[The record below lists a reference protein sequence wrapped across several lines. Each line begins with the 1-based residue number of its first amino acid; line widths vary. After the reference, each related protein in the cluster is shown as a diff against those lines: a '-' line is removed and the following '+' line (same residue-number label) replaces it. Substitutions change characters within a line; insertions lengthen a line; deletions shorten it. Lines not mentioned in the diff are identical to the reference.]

1 MWPEP
6 QATTGL
12 LVDLYHLDAAYISWR
27 IGQNAPATFDLY
39 TRSAPFGGAY
49 LLTAGLEPALAFVRN
64 FHYTEADL
72 TYLSRIK
79 SYDPAFLDELR
90 RFRFTGE
97 ILAMSEGTIAFADEP
112 LLRVTAPFRE
122 ALLLESGLLRAI
134 GVSTLIATK
143 ATRLADA
150 AAGREVAD
158 FGFRRA
164 HNPYLAARAAFIGG
178 CASTSFVA
186 GAKVFDLPTS
196 GTIPHALV
204 QVFATEEEAFRA
216 VAENLDHY
224 SLLLD
229 TYDVHTAIETAVAV
243 ALDARTR
250 RGHEMVAVR
259 LDSGDLLSDSKHVR
273 RVLDDAGLHE
283 TKVLVSGDIDE
294 FRIVDL
300 LRAGAPIAGFGVGG
314 NLAVGL
320 GTVVSGT
327 VGGVLGAVYKLV
339 WYEGVGDPARIKLAG
354 EKSTWPGRKLVYRIG
369 EFEEDVIQL
378 DAEPA
383 PGNGTPLLQP
393 AIQNGETVTD
403 LPPVSEIQA
412 RATASVQALPQ
423 RYRALRDPASYPV
436 RRSAGILELRERAA
450 RRGERGAL
458 RAAARGLGGK
468 REQEHTGSDC
478 RSPLPP

>member
-1 MWPEP
+1 MWPEL
-6 QATTGL
+6 QTATGL
-12 LVDLYHLDAAYISWR
+12 LVDLYHLDAAYVSWR
-27 IGQNAPATFDLY
+27 TEHNAPATFDLY

-49 LLTAGLEPALAFVRN
+49 LLTAGLEPALAFVRDLR
-64 FHYTEADL
+64 YTEEDL
-72 TYLSRIK
+72 TYLARIK

-90 RFRFTGE
+90 HFRFTGE
-97 ILAMSEGTIAFADEP
+97 VLAMSEGTVAFANEP

-143 ATRLADA
+143 AARLVDA

-164 HNPYLAARAAFIGG
+164 HDPYLAARAAFIGG

-186 GAKVFDLPTS
+186 GARVFDLPAS

-216 VAENLDHY
+216 VAENLDRY

-243 ALDARTR
+243 ALDAKARL
-250 RGHEMVAVR
+250 GHEMVAVR
-259 LDSGDLLSDSKHVR
+259 LDSGDLLADSKHVR
-273 RVLDDAGLHE
+273 RVLDEAGLGE
-283 TKVLVSGDIDE
+283 TDVLVSGDIDE
-294 FRIVDL
+294 FRIADL

-320 GTVVSGT
+320 GSAASGT

-354 EKSTWPGRKLVYRIG
+354 EKSTWPGRKLVYRMG
-369 EFEEDVIQL
+369 EYEEDVIQL
-378 DAEPA
+378 DDEPA
-383 PGNGTPLLQP
+383 PPDGTLLLQP
-393 AIQNGETVTD
+393 VIHDGAVLTD
-403 LPPVSEIQA
+403 LPSVQEIQI
-412 RATASVQALPQ
+412 RALTNVRKLPE
-423 RYRALRDPASYPV
+423 RYRKLHDPTRYPV
-436 RRSAGILELRERAA
+436 RRSADVLELRERAS
-450 RRGERGAL
+450 RQQRGV
-458 RAAARGLGGK
+458 
-468 REQEHTGSDC
+468 
-478 RSPLPP
+478 

>member
-6 QATTGL
+6 EATTGL
-12 LVDLYHLDAAYISWR
+12 LVDLYHLDAAYVSWR
-27 IGQNAPATFDLY
+27 TERNAPATFDLY

-49 LLTAGLEPALAFVRN
+49 LLTAGLEPALAFVRD
-64 FHYTEADL
+64 FRYTEGDL
-72 TYLSRIK
+72 AYLARIK

-90 RFRFTGE
+90 HFRFTGE
-97 ILAMSEGTIAFADEP
+97 ILAMPEGTIAFADEP

-122 ALLLESGLLRAI
+122 ALLLESGLLRAV

-143 ATRLADA
+143 AARLVDA

-164 HNPYLAARAAFIGG
+164 HDPYLAARSAFIGG

-186 GAKVFDLPTS
+186 GAKVFDLPTG

-204 QVFATEEEAFRA
+204 QVFATEEEAFSA

-229 TYDVHTAIETAVAV
+229 TYDVHTAIQTAVAV
-243 ALDARTR
+243 ALDTRTR
-250 RGHEMVAVR
+250 LGHEMVAVR
-259 LDSGDLLSDSKHVR
+259 LDSGDLLADSKHVR
-273 RVLDDAGLHE
+273 RVLDEAGLHE

-294 FRIVDL
+294 FRIADL

-320 GTVVSGT
+320 GTVASGT

-354 EKSTWPGRKLVYRIG
+354 EKSTWPGRKLIYRIG

-378 DAEPA
+378 DDEPA

-393 AIQNGETVTD
+393 AIRDGEIVTD
-403 LPPVSEIQA
+403 LPPIPELQA
-412 RATASVQALPQ
+412 RAIANVQALPQ
-423 RYRALRDPASYPV
+423 RYRALRDPAPYPV
-436 RRSAGILELRERAA
+436 RRSAGILELRQRAVS
-450 RRGERGAL
+450 RGGRGAL
-458 RAAARGLGGK
+458 R
-468 REQEHTGSDC
+468 
-478 RSPLPP
+478 

>member
-12 LVDLYHLDAAYISWR
+12 LVDLYHLDAAYVSWR
-27 IGQNAPATFDLY
+27 TGHNAPATFDLY

-49 LLTAGLEPALAFVRN
+49 LLTAGLEPALAFVCDFR
-64 FHYTEADL
+64 YTEEELA
-72 TYLSRIK
+72 YLARIK

-90 RFRFTGE
+90 HFRFTGE
-97 ILAMSEGTIAFADEP
+97 ILAMPEGTISFADEP

-164 HNPYLAARAAFIGG
+164 HDPYLAARAAFIGG

-186 GAKVFDLPTS
+186 GARVFDLPTG

-204 QVFATEEEAFRA
+204 QLFATEEEAFRA
-216 VAENLDHY
+216 VAEHLVHF

-229 TYDVHTAIETAVAV
+229 TYGVHTAIEAAVAV
-243 ALDARTR
+243 ARDARAR
-250 RGHEMVAVR
+250 LGHELVAVR
-259 LDSGDLLSDSKHVR
+259 LDSGDLLADSKHVR
-273 RVLDDAGLHE
+273 GVLDEAGLGE

-294 FRIVDL
+294 FRIAHL
-300 LRAGAPIAGFGVGG
+300 LQAGAPIAGFGVGG
-314 NLAVGL
+314 NLVVGL
-320 GTVVSGT
+320 GTVASGT

-369 EFEEDVIQL
+369 EYEEDVIQL
-378 DAEPA
+378 DDEPA
-383 PGNGTPLLQP
+383 PDDGAQLLQL
-393 AIQNGETVTD
+393 AIHDGAIVAD
-403 LPPVSEIQA
+403 LP
-412 RATASVQALPQ
+412 SVQDIKIRALANVRDLPE
-423 RYRALRDPASYPV
+423 RYRAFHDPTPYSV
-436 RRSAGILELRERAA
+436 QRSPGVLALRERA
-450 RRGERGAL
+450 RRGRRGKGA
-458 RAAARGLGGK
+458 
-468 REQEHTGSDC
+468 
-478 RSPLPP
+478 

>member
-1 MWPEP
+1 MWPEL

-12 LVDLYHLDAAYISWR
+12 LVDLYHLDAAYVSWR
-27 IGQNAPATFDLY
+27 TGQNAPATFDLY

-49 LLTAGLEPALAFVRN
+49 LLTAGLEPALAFVRD
-64 FHYTEADL
+64 FRYTEGDL
-72 TYLSRIK
+72 AYLARIK

-90 RFRFTGE
+90 RFQFTGE
-97 ILAMSEGTIAFADEP
+97 VLAMPEGTVAFANEP

-143 ATRLADA
+143 AARLVDA

-164 HNPYLAARAAFIGG
+164 HDPYLAARAAFIGG

-186 GAKVFDLPTS
+186 GARVFDLPTA

-216 VAENLDHY
+216 VAETLDRY

-229 TYDVHTAIETAVAV
+229 TYDVYTAIETAAAV
-243 ALDARTR
+243 ALEARTR
-250 RGHEMVAVR
+250 LGHEMVAVR
-259 LDSGDLLSDSKHVR
+259 LDSGDLLADSKYVR
-273 RVLDDAGLHE
+273 RVLDEAGLHE

-294 FRIVDL
+294 FRIADL
-300 LRAGAPIAGFGVGG
+300 LQAGAPIAGFGVGG

-320 GTVVSGT
+320 GTVASGT
-327 VGGVLGAVYKLV
+327 VGGVLGAVFKLV

-354 EKSTWPGRKLVYRIG
+354 EKSTWPGLKLVYRVG
-369 EFEEDVIQL
+369 AFEEDIIQL
-378 DAEPA
+378 DDEPA
-383 PGNGTPLLQP
+383 PDNGTPLLQP
-393 AIQNGETVTD
+393 AIRHGEIAGD

-412 RATASVQALPQ
+412 RAIANVQALPQ
-423 RYRALRDPASYPV
+423 RYRTLHDPSPYPV
-436 RRSAGILELRERAA
+436 RRSAGILELRKRAGSRA
-450 RRGERGAL
+450 GRGAL
-458 RAAARGLGGK
+458 R
-468 REQEHTGSDC
+468 
-478 RSPLPP
+478 

>member
-12 LVDLYHLDAAYISWR
+12 LVDLYHLDAAYVSWR
-27 IGQNAPATFDLY
+27 TGQNAPATFDLY

-49 LLTAGLEPALAFVRN
+49 LLTAGLEPALAFVRD
-64 FHYTEADL
+64 FRYTEEDL
-72 TYLSRIK
+72 AYLARIK

-97 ILAMSEGTIAFADEP
+97 ILAMPEGTVAFADEP

-143 ATRLADA
+143 AARLVDA

-164 HNPYLAARAAFIGG
+164 HDPYLAARCGLHRRLRQHLLCRRGQASSICPPAAPSPMPW
-178 CASTSFVA
+178 CR
-186 GAKVFDLPTS
+186 L
-196 GTIPHALV
+196 
-204 QVFATEEEAFRA
+204 FATEEEAFRA
-216 VAENLDHY
+216 VAENLDRY

-243 ALDARTR
+243 ALDARAR
-250 RGHEMVAVR
+250 LGHELVAVR
-259 LDSGDLLSDSKHVR
+259 LDSGDLLADSKHVR
-273 RVLDDAGLHE
+273 RVLDEAGLHE

-294 FRIVDL
+294 FRIADL
-300 LRAGAPIAGFGVGG
+300 LQAGAPIAGFGVGG

-320 GTVVSGT
+320 GTVASGT

-369 EFEEDVIQL
+369 AVRGRRH
-378 DAEPA
+378 PA
-383 PGNGTPLLQP
+383 RR
-393 AIQNGETVTD
+393 
-403 LPPVSEIQA
+403 
-412 RATASVQALPQ
+412 RA
-423 RYRALRDPASYPV
+423 
-436 RRSAGILELRERAA
+436 GAA
-450 RRGERGAL
+450 RRHSL
-458 RAAARGLGGK
+458 AA
-468 REQEHTGSDC
+468 SCD
-478 RSPLPP
+478 P